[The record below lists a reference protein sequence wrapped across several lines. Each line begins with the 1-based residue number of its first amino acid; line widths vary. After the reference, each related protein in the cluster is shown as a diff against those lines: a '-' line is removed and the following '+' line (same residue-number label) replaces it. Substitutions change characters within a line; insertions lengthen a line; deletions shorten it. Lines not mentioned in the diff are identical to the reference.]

1 MKTSHHA
8 ILALDAVDNTVGV
21 QQAYLK
27 QWCARSFNTI
37 ELSTRIPSDDWS
49 GWDGPMATHI
59 PGNAL
64 AVPFP
69 NAHVAYVDPP
79 YTSHSYATYYH
90 IWDSI
95 SRWDKPNVMLKTN
108 RRADRVAV
116 HDDRDLTMVSPWNS
130 RRNALNAFTDLVRRL
145 PTHWVV
151 ISYSSDAIVPI
162 KELTTA
168 IENMD
173 ICHSIRII
181 PLDHSRNVMANIGN
195 GGDADNRSTVTEYL
209 VVVEKVST

>member
-1 MKTSHHA
+1 
-8 ILALDAVDNTVGV
+8 
-21 QQAYLK
+21 
-27 QWCARSFNTI
+27 
-37 ELSTRIPSDDWS
+37 
-49 GWDGPMATHI
+49 
-59 PGNAL
+59 
-64 AVPFP
+64 
-69 NAHVAYVDPP
+69 
-79 YTSHSYATYYH
+79 
-90 IWDSI
+90 
-95 SRWDKPNVMLKTN
+95 MLKTN

-173 ICHSIRII
+173 ICHSLRII

-195 GGDADNRSTVTEYL
+195 GADADNRSTVTEYL
-209 VVVEKVST
+209 VVVEKAST